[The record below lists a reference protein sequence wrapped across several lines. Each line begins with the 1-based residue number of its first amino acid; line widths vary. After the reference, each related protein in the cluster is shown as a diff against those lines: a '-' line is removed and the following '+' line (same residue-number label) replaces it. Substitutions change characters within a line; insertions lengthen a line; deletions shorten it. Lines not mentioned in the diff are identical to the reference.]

1 MTLSP
6 AASAARSAAPSACHA
21 VHAGSATFCTPPTK
35 GGTCCGHAAVK
46 KTASAPAR
54 RASSATRTGERTSKG
69 SAKYGGQSSFI
80 ATSTARPRIRAA
92 SAALAFAPL
101 AFGRS
106 RLSCER

>member
-1 MTLSP
+1 M
-6 AASAARSAAPSACHA
+6 
-21 VHAGSATFCTPPTK
+21 HAGSATFCTPPTK